1 MSDGA
6 HSSTTKTALIVDDD
20 PILREIMAAKLK
32 EAGFAVDCVE
42 DGEVACDRLDSER
55 YSLALVDLN
64 MPRLDGFGL
73 LRHIRQNPR
82 TVDLPVIV
90 VTANDDRTS
99 IEKAYALGA
108 SSFMTKPV
116 NWSQFIHHIRF
127 VTRSGETEQALR
139 RAQAEAEAASRMK
152 NGLFHLLSHELR
164 TPVSVLVGFAGLLES
179 TLGRPHDVEQTDH
192 LNHIV
197 EAAQRLNAIIG
208 DILLYSKTLSG
219 PSKLD
224 INEWSAIELIEDA
237 VTALK
242 GKAHEKRISLSI
254 RVPFD
259 DLTVACD
266 AKLAHRALSKLLD
279 NAIKFSPPGASVEIA
294 AHGERGSAVMS
305 IRDSGPGM
313 SKKKLA
319 ECLQPFVQ
327 ADMSW
332 GRPAE
337 GLGLGLPIA
346 RFIAEAHG
354 GELIC
359 KTAPGKG
366 MIAALWFPAQ
376 SAAKTARAG

>member
-179 TLGRPHDVEQTDH
+179 TLGRRTTSS
-192 LNHIV
+192 
-197 EAAQRLNAIIG
+197 RRIIS
-208 DILLYSKTLSG
+208 ITLSKP
-219 PSKLD
+219 PSGSTPS
-224 INEWSAIELIEDA
+224 SAI
-237 VTALK
+237 
-242 GKAHEKRISLSI
+242 SCSI
-254 RVPFD
+254 R
-259 DLTVACD
+259 
-266 AKLAHRALSKLLD
+266 R
-279 NAIKFSPPGASVEIA
+279 
-294 AHGERGSAVMS
+294 R
-305 IRDSGPGM
+305 
-313 SKKKLA
+313 
-319 ECLQPFVQ
+319 
-327 ADMSW
+327 
-332 GRPAE
+332 
-337 GLGLGLPIA
+337 
-346 RFIAEAHG
+346 
-354 GELIC
+354 
-359 KTAPGKG
+359 
-366 MIAALWFPAQ
+366 FPAPRN
-376 SAAKTARAG
+376 SISTNGAPSS